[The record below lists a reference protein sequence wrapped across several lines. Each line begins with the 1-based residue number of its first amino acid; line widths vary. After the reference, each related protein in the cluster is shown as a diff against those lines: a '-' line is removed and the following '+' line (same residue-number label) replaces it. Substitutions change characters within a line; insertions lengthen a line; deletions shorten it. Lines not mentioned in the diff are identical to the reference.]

1 MASTEMMH
9 SRMDEQREADEL
21 ELNQGSEI
29 RKAQN

>member
-9 SRMDEQREADEL
+9 GRMDKQREGDEL
-21 ELNQGSEI
+21 ELNQESEI